1 MPHIFLHELDAFVNS
16 ATQAHTDDQQML
28 RRLQQ
33 LADELAPTFQLEGY
47 QSDNALAGEAR
58 QLMIALA
65 SQLRHWHDEWQQRQP
80 MRQMS
85 ESFADRLVLLVFGKV
100 NAGKSSLI
108 NHLALSLAA
117 KMQVTPQFF
126 QLQQGQPITIPGPLE
141 EGATET
147 TSHIQGVTLG
157 QHLVI
162 IDTPGLHSV
171 TAENA
176 MLTRRYTDAADAVI
190 WLTPSTNPGLVH
202 ELDAL
207 GEELRLGKPVLP
219 VISRS
224 DTVEETLDPQTDEL
238 QSRWV
243 PKDPA
248 RRQSQQQDV
257 YARACQHLGSQQHLL
272 WQPVSISVHCAQRD
286 PASDHGL
293 PALYHCLGKLTQQA
307 TRQKGQKWRI
317 QQEGFWLRE
326 VQPQLRQLPPR
337 LLKLASQ
344 MEQQRQQLQEIRQ
357 RCQLA
362 ITARLSEGW
371 PALVTRHSGDEQALL
386 ASYRAEFRQVVEKVL
401 EPELA
406 PFFAAL
412 PEAGSLLDSDAF
424 GRYEQAL
431 IEYQVPVGQAR
442 QRRGQLFGSLIGGG
456 LGLLGG
462 PLAGLAGAAIGGWVG
477 GKFSDDIAYR
487 TETLEVGIDSTAVLH
502 RGMAAIEQDVATA
515 LARMVT
521 ELTARYL
528 DPVASYC
535 RHAQMTLAPL
545 CAETTQTGTHAG
557 THTDSQSPREALA

>member
-1 MPHIFLHELDAFVNS
+1 MPHVFLHELDAFVNS
-16 ATQAHTDDQQML
+16 ATLAHADDQQML

-47 QSDNALAGEAR
+47 QSHNAMAGQAR
-58 QLMIALA
+58 ELMIALE

-85 ESFADRLVLLVFGKV
+85 EEFADRLVLLVFGKV

-108 NHLALSLAA
+108 NYLAHSLAT
-117 KMQVTPQFF
+117 KMRVTPQFF
-126 QLQQGQPITIPGPLE
+126 QLQQGQTITLPGPLE

-147 TSHIQGVTLG
+147 TSHIQGVMLG

-176 MLTRRYTDAADAVI
+176 TLTRRYTDAADAVI

-202 ELDAL
+202 ELDAF
-207 GEELRLGKPVLP
+207 GEELLLGKPVLP
-219 VISRS
+219 IISRS
-224 DTVEETLDPQTDEL
+224 DTVEESIDPQTEDL
-238 QSRWV
+238 LSRCV
-243 PKDPA
+243 PKDQA
-248 RRQSQQQDV
+248 RRHAQQQDV
-257 YARACQHLGSQQHLL
+257 YQRACQHLGRQQSLL
-272 WQPVSISVHCAQRD
+272 WQPVSISVHCAQQD

-317 QQEGFWLRE
+317 QQEGFWRRE

-337 LLKLASQ
+337 LLKLDEQ
-344 MEQQRQQLQEIRQ
+344 IKQQRQQLQAIRP

-362 ITARLSEGW
+362 ITAQLSEQW
-371 PALVTRHSGDEQALL
+371 PPLVAQHSGDEPALL
-386 ASYRAEFRQVVEKVL
+386 ASYRAKFQQVVAAVL

-412 PEAGSLLDSDAF
+412 PKADSLLDADAF
-424 GRYEQAL
+424 GRYQQAL
-431 IEYQVPVGQAR
+431 IEYQIPVGQAR
-442 QRRGQLFGSLIGGG
+442 QRRSQLLGSLIGGG

-462 PLAGLAGAAIGGWVG
+462 PLGGLAGAAIGGWVG
-477 GKFSDDIAYR
+477 GKFSEETAYR
-487 TETLEVGIDSTAVLH
+487 TETLEVGVDSSAVLQH
-502 RGMAAIEQDVATA
+502 GMTAIEQDVATT
-515 LARMVT
+515 LDQMVK
-521 ELTARYL
+521 ELNTRYL
-528 DPVASYC
+528 DPLADYC
-535 RHAQMTLAPL
+535 RRARMTLDPL
-545 CAETTQTGTHAG
+545 CTEAHKAPHDERPA
-557 THTDSQSPREALA
+557 QSEPQSAALS